1 MVPAFEV
8 TSPFEV
14 TSRERSIAAARHT
27 LDEVHSAAPDQP
39 STDADLSHV
48 TGVVAIV
55 ASSRGGSSL
64 LHQILSDQPDVLSI
78 AGEHTALYKLNRL
91 DRGRDGSDALEPDVE
106 FDWAAFS
113 RDFMSLL
120 GSGPARPPA
129 TAADRLHYT
138 AVVTRRLA
146 LQWPLEEIAYATVR
160 EAVDHAA
167 RTCARPDEPDTLFAE
182 VLHHLRL
189 HHPRIDPSF
198 YDLPP
203 DLRGKASD
211 TDLRPPYDGYCI
223 EEPPFVVPR
232 ARTAADRGAVRR
244 HPVVIKSSVDAYRL
258 PMLRRL
264 MPNARIR
271 VIHLTRN
278 PAASVNGLY
287 DGWRDRGFFS
297 YDVSDQH
304 TLSIDGYSELG
315 EAARRWWNFDI
326 PPGWE
331 KLVDQPL
338 EWVCANQW
346 AGAHRSALD
355 ALGPDTADEVLR
367 VPFEQILD
375 PTTRERTL
383 RSVFAF
389 AGIPQ
394 PDRPVSFPVVM
405 ATARPRPARWR
416 QRADLVLP
424 AVDQP
429 GILEV
434 ADELGYRKGEE
445 DRWV

>member
-1 MVPAFEV
+1 MASALGV
-8 TSPFEV
+8 SP
-14 TSRERSIAAARHT
+14 RERSIAAART
-27 LDEVHSAAPDQP
+27 TWNEVHRAAADPPD
-39 STDADLSHV
+39 SEADLSHV
-48 TGVVAIV
+48 TSVVAIV

-64 LHQILSDQPDVLSI
+64 LHQVLSDQRDVLSI

-91 DRGRDGSDALEPDVE
+91 DRGPDGSDVLEPDVE
-106 FDWAAFS
+106 FDWTAFS

-120 GSGPARPPA
+120 TSGPSCPPR
-129 TAADRLHYT
+129 TAIDRLGY
-138 AVVTRRLA
+138 AAAVTRRLA
-146 LQWPLEEIAYATVR
+146 LQWPLERIAYSTVQ
-160 EAVDHAA
+160 EAVDAA
-167 RTCARPDEPDTLFAE
+167 TRTCERADEPGALFAA
-182 VLHHLRL
+182 VLRHL
-189 HHPRIDPSF
+189 HTTHPRVDPSF
-198 YDLPP
+198 YDLPSAGQ
-203 DLRGKASD
+203 GKVCD
-211 TDLRPPYDGYCI
+211 YDLRPPHDGYGI

-232 ARTAADRGAVRR
+232 SRVAADRSSLRR

-264 MPNARIR
+264 MPNAHIR

-297 YDVSDQH
+297 YDVSDRH

-315 EAARRWWNFDI
+315 AAARRWWNFDL
-326 PPGWE
+326 PPGWN

-338 EWVCANQW
+338 EWVCAHQW
-346 AGAHRSALD
+346 AGAHRSALNT
-355 ALGPDTADEVLR
+355 LSPDTADAVLR
-367 VPFEQILD
+367 VPFEEILD
-375 PTTRERTL
+375 PASRERTL

-394 PDRPVSFPVVM
+394 PPRPVSLPVVM
-405 ATARPRPARWR
+405 ATAQPRPARWR

-424 AVDQP
+424 AINQP
-429 GILEV
+429 GIREV

-445 DRWV
+445 GLWV

>member
-1 MVPAFEV
+1 MVPV
-8 TSPFEV
+8 VDVP
-14 TSRERSIAAARHT
+14 SRERSIAAARRT
-27 LDEVHSAAPDQP
+27 GDQVHGAAPDRP
-39 STDADLSHV
+39 ATDADLSHV

-106 FDWAAFS
+106 FDWTAFS
-113 RDFMSLL
+113 RDFMSFL

-129 TAADRLHYT
+129 GAADRLRYA

-160 EAVDHAA
+160 EAVDHAV
-167 RTCARPDEPDTLFAE
+167 RTGARPDEPDSLFAT
-182 VLHHLRL
+182 VLHRLRVT
-189 HHPRIDPSF
+189 HPRIDPSF

-203 DLRGKASD
+203 AFRGEASD
-211 TDLRPPYDGYCI
+211 AGLRPPHDGYCI

-232 ARTAADRGAVRR
+232 ARTAADRGALRR

-258 PMLRRL
+258 PLLRRL

-297 YDVSDQH
+297 YDVSDRH
-304 TLSIDGYSELG
+304 ALSIDGYSELG
-315 EAARRWWNFDI
+315 AAARRWWNFDL

-331 KLVDQPL
+331 KLVDQRL
-338 EWVCANQW
+338 ERVCAHQW

-355 ALGPDTADEVLR
+355 TLGPDTADAVLR
-367 VPFEQILD
+367 VPFEQLLD
-375 PTTRERTL
+375 PATRERTL
-383 RSVFAF
+383 RSVFTF

-394 PDRPVSFPVVM
+394 PPRPVSFPVVM

-416 QRADLVLP
+416 HRADLVLP
-424 AVDQP
+424 ALDQP
-429 GILEV
+429 GIREV

>member
-1 MVPAFEV
+1 MVPAYEV
-8 TSPFEV
+8 P
-14 TSRERSIAAARHT
+14 SRERSVAAARHT
-27 LDEVHSAAPDQP
+27 LDEVHRAAPDQP
-39 STDADLSHV
+39 ATDADLSHV
-48 TGVVAIV
+48 TSVVAIV

-91 DRGRDGSDALEPDVE
+91 DRGRDGSDVLEPDVV
-106 FDWAAFS
+106 FDRTAFS
-113 RDFMSLL
+113 RDFMSFL
-120 GSGPARPPA
+120 GSGPARPPVSA
-129 TAADRLHYT
+129 TDRLRYA
-138 AVVTRRLA
+138 AVATRRLA

-167 RTCARPDEPDTLFAE
+167 GACPRPDEPDTLFAA
-182 VLHHLRL
+182 VLHRLRVT
-189 HHPRIDPSF
+189 HPRIDPSF

-203 DLRGKASD
+203 AFRGKASGV
-211 TDLRPPYDGYCI
+211 DLRPPHDGYCI

-232 ARTAADRGAVRR
+232 ARIPADRGALRR

-315 EAARRWWNFDI
+315 AAARRWWNFDI

-346 AGAHRSALD
+346 AGAHRSVLD
-355 ALGPDTADEVLR
+355 TLGPHTADEVLR

-375 PTTRERTL
+375 PTARERTL

-394 PDRPVSFPVVM
+394 PSRPVSLPVVM

-416 QRADLVLP
+416 HRDGIVLP

-429 GILEV
+429 GTMEV
-434 ADELGYRKGEE
+434 AEELGYRKGEE

>member
-1 MVPAFEV
+1 MVPVFEV
-8 TSPFEV
+8 TA
-14 TSRERSIAAARHT
+14 RERSIAAARHT
-27 LDEVHSAAPDQP
+27 LDEVHSTAVGRPA
-39 STDADLSHV
+39 SDADLSHV
-48 TGVVAIV
+48 SSVVAIV

-106 FDWAAFS
+106 FDWTAFS

-120 GSGPARPPA
+120 GSGRVCPTA
-129 TAADRLHYT
+129 TVGDRLRYT

-146 LQWPLEEIAYATVR
+146 LQWPLEEIAFATVR
-160 EAVDHAA
+160 EAVDRTAE
-167 RTCARPDEPDTLFAE
+167 TCARPDEPDALFAD
-182 VLHHLRL
+182 VLRHLRAT
-189 HHPRIDPSF
+189 HPRIDPSF

-203 DLRGKASD
+203 AFRSTASD
-211 TDLRPPYDGYCI
+211 AGLHLPHDGYCI
-223 EEPPFVVPR
+223 EEPPFVVPQ
-232 ARTAADRGAVRR
+232 ARTAADRGALRR
-244 HPVVIKSSVDAYRL
+244 RPVVIKSSVDAYRL
-258 PMLRRL
+258 PILRRL

-346 AGAHRSALD
+346 AGAHRSVLD
-355 ALGPDTADEVLR
+355 TLGPDTADDVLR

-375 PTTRERTL
+375 PATRERTL

-394 PDRPVSFPVVM
+394 PTRPVSFPVVM

-424 AVDQP
+424 AVDRP
-429 GILEV
+429 GVRDV

-445 DRWV
+445 DQWV

>member
-1 MVPAFEV
+1 M
-8 TSPFEV
+8 T
-14 TSRERSIAAARHT
+14 AARRT
-27 LDEVHSAAPDQP
+27 LAELRSAAPDGP
-39 STDADLSHV
+39 AEAADLSGI
-48 TGVVAIV
+48 TSAVAIV

-78 AGEHTALYKLNRL
+78 SGEHTALYKLNRL
-91 DRGRDGSDALEPDVE
+91 DRGPDGSDALEPDVA
-106 FDWAAFS
+106 FDRAEFS

-120 GSGPARPPA
+120 GSGPARFPSDA
-129 TAADRLHYT
+129 VGLKRYA

-146 LQWPLEEIAYATVR
+146 LQWPLEQIGYPTV
-160 EAVDHAA
+160 EDAVTRAL
-167 RTCARPDEPDTLFAE
+167 RTCPGPDDPDTLFAA
-182 VLHHLRL
+182 VLQQLRAD
-189 HHPRIDPSF
+189 HPRLDPCC

-203 DLRGKASD
+203 ALRGRPAD
-211 TDLRPPYDGYCI
+211 DALRPPHDGYCI

-232 ARTAADRGAVRR
+232 ARTAAGPDALRR

-258 PMLRRL
+258 PLLRRL

-297 YDVSDQH
+297 YDVSEQH

-315 EAARRWWNFDI
+315 SAARRWWNFDI
-326 PPGWE
+326 PPGWG
-331 KLVDQPL
+331 KFVDQPL
-338 EWVCANQW
+338 ERVCAHQW
-346 AGAHRSALD
+346 AGAHRAALD
-355 ALGPDTADEVLR
+355 GLGPDTADAVLR
-367 VPFEQILD
+367 VPFERILD
-375 PTTRERTL
+375 PGTREPTL

-394 PDRPVSFPVVM
+394 PPGPVDFPVVM

-416 QRADLVLP
+416 RRADLVLP
-424 AVDQP
+424 ALDQP
-429 GILEV
+429 AVRAV
-434 ADELGYRKGEE
+434 ADELGYHQGQEE
-445 DRWV
+445 RWL